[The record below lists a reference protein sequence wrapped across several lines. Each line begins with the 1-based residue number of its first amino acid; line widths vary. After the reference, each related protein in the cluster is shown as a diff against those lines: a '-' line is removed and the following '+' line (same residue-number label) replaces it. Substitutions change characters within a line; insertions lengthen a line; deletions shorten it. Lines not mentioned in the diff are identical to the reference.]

1 MKISVIGAGIIG
13 SAIARSLLQ
22 RKREWKIIA
31 TRRRVDK
38 LKELEE
44 LGATIT
50 EDNKKA
56 AREADIVILCVK
68 PLDVK
73 NVLKEIKEQVK
84 GKLMISVAA
93 AVPLQFLKE
102 IAPETR
108 FVRAMPNVAILVQ
121 ESFTAYCADP
131 DVTPEDKKRVEE
143 IFSQMGKYLEVD
155 EKYMNAITGLSGS
168 GPAYLSIIIEALMYA
183 GLKVGLP
190 RDLALLSSAQTAVGT
205 GKLIL
210 GTQKH
215 LSELKDMVVT
225 PAGVTIEGIYE
236 LEGSGIRTAL
246 MRAVE
251 VATKK
256 SEKIT
261 EAIQKHSSPASP

>member
-22 RKREWKIIA
+22 RKPEWKIIA
-31 TRRRVDK
+31 TRRRI
-38 LKELEE
+38 EE
-44 LGATIT
+44 LREIEKLGAIATR
-50 EDNKKA
+50 DNKKA
-56 AREADIVILCVK
+56 AGEADVVILCVK
-68 PLDVK
+68 PMDVK
-73 NVLKEIKEQVK
+73 KVLQEIKEKIK

-108 FVRAMPNVAILVQ
+108 FVRAMPNVAVLVQ
-121 ESFTAYCADP
+121 ESFTAYCVDP
-131 DVTPEDKKRVEE
+131 DVTSEDKKKVEE
-143 IFSQMGKYLEVD
+143 IFGQMGKYVEVD

-190 RDLALLSSAQTAVGT
+190 RDLALISSAQTAVGT
-205 GKLIL
+205 GKLIIES
-210 GTQKH
+210 QKP

-236 LEGSGIRTAL
+236 LEGSGVRTAL

-261 EAIQKHSSPASP
+261 EGIKNPKA

>member
-1 MKISVIGAGIIG
+1 MELRISVIGAGTIG
-13 SAIARSLLQ
+13 SAIAGSLL
-22 RKREWKIIA
+22 RSRYAEVTA
-31 TRRRVDK
+31 TRRRVEK
-38 LKELEE
+38 LKELEK
-44 LGATIT
+44 LGALVTS
-50 EDNKKA
+50 DNRKA
-56 AREADIVILCVK
+56 AEEADVVILSVK
-68 PLDVK
+68 PRDVK
-73 NVLKEIKEQVK
+73 NVLGEIREQVR
-84 GKLMISVAA
+84 GKLVISVAA

-102 IAPETR
+102 IAPKTR
-108 FVRAMPNVAILVQ
+108 FVRAMPNVALLVQ
-121 ESFTAYCADP
+121 ESFTAYCSDP
-131 DVTPEDKKRVEE
+131 HVTPEDKKRVQE
-143 IFSQMGKYLEVD
+143 IFERMGRHLEVE
-155 EKYMNAITGLSGS
+155 EKYMDAITGLSGS

-190 RDLALLSSAQTAVGT
+190 RDLALASAAQTAVGA

-210 GTQKH
+210 ETQKP

-261 EAIQKHSSPASP
+261 EDIKNQ

>member
-1 MKISVIGAGIIG
+1 MKIGVIGAGIIG
-13 SAIARSLLQ
+13 SAIVRSLL
-22 RKREWKIIA
+22 KNKCGLGIIA
-31 TRRRVDK
+31 TRRRVEK
-38 LKELEE
+38 LKELQE
-44 LGATIT
+44 LGAVVTS
-50 EDNKKA
+50 DNKRA
-56 AREADIVILCVK
+56 AGEADIVVLCVK
-68 PLDVK
+68 PADVK
-73 NVLKEIKEQVK
+73 NVLKEIREQIR
-84 GKLMISVAA
+84 GKLAISVAA
-93 AVPLQFLKE
+93 AVPLEFLKS

-108 FVRAMPNVAILVQ
+108 FVRAMPNVAVLVR

-131 DVTPEDKKRVEE
+131 DVTPEDKRMVEE
-143 IFSQMGKYLEVD
+143 ILEIMGKYVEIN
-155 EKYMNAITGLSGS
+155 EKYMDAITGLSGS
-168 GPAYLSIIIEALMYA
+168 APAYLSIIIEALMYA
-183 GLKVGLP
+183 GLKVGIP
-190 RDLALLSSAQTAVGT
+190 RELALISSAQTAVGT

-210 GTQKH
+210 ETKKP

-261 EAIQKHSSPASP
+261 ERIKNPEKGSV

>member
-22 RKREWKIIA
+22 RKPEWKIIA
-31 TRRRVDK
+31 TRRRIEE
-38 LKELEE
+38 LRELEK
-44 LGATIT
+44 LGAIVTR
-50 EDNKKA
+50 DNKRA
-56 AREADIVILCVK
+56 AGEADVAILCVK
-68 PLDVK
+68 PMDVK
-73 NVLKEIKEQVK
+73 NVLKEIKEQIK

-102 IAPETR
+102 IAPETK
-108 FVRAMPNVAILVQ
+108 FVRAMSNVAVLVQ
-121 ESFTAYCADP
+121 EAFTAYCADS
-131 DVTPEDKKRVEE
+131 DVTSEDKKKVEE
-143 IFSQMGKYLEVD
+143 IFSQMGKYVEVD
-155 EKYMNAITGLSGS
+155 EKYMDAITGLSGS

-190 RDLALLSSAQTAVGT
+190 RDLALISSAQTAVGT

-210 GTQKH
+210 ETQKT

-251 VATKK
+251 VATEK

-261 EAIQKHSSPASP
+261 EDIKNPRP